1 MIVYA
6 ADDEE
11 LALALLEEAIK
22 EAIPGAVPV
31 CFRDPEELL
40 YAAEENVPDIV
51 FLDISMEG
59 TDGIEVAKRLN
70 QLSNTVKI
78 IFVTGYSDYMAEA
91 FDVYAAG
98 YVMKPCRAKNIKP
111 IIDRIQAPLAKP
123 KDITIKT
130 FGNFEIY
137 YKNRP
142 IAFRSRAGK
151 ELLAYLVDREG
162 AKVSRQEIAAILYE
176 DDFSHSVQSS
186 LSKIVKSISEDLEK
200 AGIGDFLVSDGGYY
214 VDMSMADCDFT
225 EYLKGNPNYSF
236 NGEYMEQY
244 SFGEF
249 RKSVFLEKQ
258 S

>member
-1 MIVYA
+1 MIIYA
-6 ADDEE
+6 VDDEE
-11 LALALLEEAIK
+11 LALALLEEAII

-31 CFRDPEELL
+31 CFRDPNELL
-40 YAAEENVPDIV
+40 RAAEETVPDIV
-51 FLDISMEG
+51 FLDINMEG

-70 QLSNTVKI
+70 EISNIIKI
-78 IFVTGYSDYMAEA
+78 IFVTGYTEYMADA
-91 FDVYAAG
+91 FDVYASG

-111 IIDRIQAPLAKP
+111 IIDRIQVPLSKP
-123 KDITIKT
+123 KDIVIKT

-142 IAFRSRAGK
+142 VAFRSKLGK

-162 AKVSRQEIAAILYE
+162 TKISRQEIAGILYE

-200 AGIGDFLVSDGGYY
+200 VGIGDFFVSDGGYY
-214 VDMSMADCDFT
+214 VDLSMADCDFI
-225 EYLKGNPNYSF
+225 EYLKGNPKYKF
-236 NGEYMEQY
+236 TGEYMEQY

-249 RKSVFLEKQ
+249 RKATFFDD
-258 S
+258 